1 MHGRDSDI
9 RRRTDAARSRGQLV
23 GHEFVHSAVD
33 DHSRLAY
40 CEVLPDEQAATAVAF
55 WARAQDFFAG
65 HGVTVERVLTN
76 NGSCYRS
83 RQWRE
88 HLTAAGI
95 SHKRTRPYRPQTNCE
110 GVGVLLRAA

>member
-1 MHGRDSDI
+1 
-9 RRRTDAARSRGQLV
+9 
-23 GHEFVHSAVD
+23 
-33 DHSRLAY
+33 
-40 CEVLPDEQAATAVAF
+40 
-55 WARAQDFFAG
+55 
-65 HGVTVERVLTN
+65 VLTD
-76 NGSCYRS
+76 NGSAYRS